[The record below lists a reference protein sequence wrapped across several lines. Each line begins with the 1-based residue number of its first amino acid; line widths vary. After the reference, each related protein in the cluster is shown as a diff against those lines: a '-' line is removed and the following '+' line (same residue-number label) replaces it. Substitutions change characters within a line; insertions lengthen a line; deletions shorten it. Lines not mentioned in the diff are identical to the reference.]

1 LAVDQLSPNMPC
13 IDEAR
18 RPMQN
23 LRIIIE
29 QLRGYVPLSGEGSPE
44 GAVSSNKLRL
54 YMDDLTGDV
63 YIKKLDAIGGD
74 KTQGW
79 VLV

>member
-1 LAVDQLSPNMPC
+1 MPC

-44 GAVSSNKLRL
+44 GVVSSNKLRL

>member
-1 LAVDQLSPNMPC
+1 MAVNTLSPNIPC
-13 IDEAR
+13 VDTMG
-18 RPMQN
+18 RPLQN
-23 LRIIIE
+23 LLIIIE
-29 QLRGYVPLSGEGSPE
+29 QLRSYVPLSGDGSPE
-44 GAVSSNKLRL
+44 GVVSSNKLRL

>member
-1 LAVDQLSPNMPC
+1 MAVDPLSPNIACVDVMG
-13 IDEAR
+13 
-18 RPMQN
+18 RPLQN
-23 LRIIIE
+23 LRSIIE
-29 QLRGYVPLSGEGSPE
+29 QLKNFIPLSGDGSPE
-44 GAVSSNKLRL
+44 GVVSSNKLRL

>member
-1 LAVDQLSPNMPC
+1 MAVDRLSPNMPC
-13 IDEAR
+13 IDEMR

-29 QLRGYVPLSGEGSPE
+29 QLRSYVPLSGDGSPE
-44 GAVSSNKLRL
+44 GVVSANKLRL

-63 YIKKLDAIGGD
+63 YIKKLDGIGGD
-74 KTQGW
+74 PKQGW
-79 VLV
+79 VLI